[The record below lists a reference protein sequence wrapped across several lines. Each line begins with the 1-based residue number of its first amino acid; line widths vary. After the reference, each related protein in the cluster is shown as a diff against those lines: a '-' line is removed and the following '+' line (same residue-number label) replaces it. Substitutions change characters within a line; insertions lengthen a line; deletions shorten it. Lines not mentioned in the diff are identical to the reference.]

1 MDVMLDLE
9 TLSTRPEAVI
19 LTLGAVKFS
28 PFDDEVKTDNGLYHR
43 VDVNEQLELG
53 RHVQQE
59 TVDWWGRQA
68 EEVREEALGEHERA
82 KLNEVVDDL
91 NRFLVGADNI
101 WCQGPAFDIVILEN
115 LYRQL
120 GRPTPWQFWQ
130 IRDSRTLFSVHGDPR
145 DKGAAG
151 AHNALIDCY
160 YQARAVQQ
168 IYKQVGIKPRTYGTV

>member
-19 LTLGAVKFS
+19 LTLGAVKFD
-28 PFDDEVKTDNGLYHR
+28 PFADDVKTDNGLYHR
-43 VDVNEQLELG
+43 IDVDEQIVLG
-53 RHVQQE
+53 RHIQQE
-59 TVDWWGRQA
+59 TVDWWGRQS
-68 EEVREEALGEHERA
+68 EDVREEALGEHNRIN
-82 KLNEVVDDL
+82 LNTVIDDL
-91 NRFLVGADNI
+91 NRFLVGANNI

-120 GRPTPWQFWQ
+120 ERPTPWQFWQ
-130 IRDSRTLFSVHGDPR
+130 IRDSRTLFGVHGDPR
-145 DKGAAG
+145 DKGATG

-168 IYKQVGIKPRTYGTV
+168 IYKQADIQPRR